1 MKKRLLITD
10 MDNTLLNSRS
20 QIDPENLEAIRR
32 HVAAGGLY
40 TVASGRAPAA
50 IRIFPELLPL
60 INLPVIT
67 GNGGQVVDLA
77 TNEVLYRKT
86 LPEGAE
92 ALVAAA
98 MKEFPRMGA
107 VAYCG
112 LDGFYLFRRN
122 AHTDDLI
129 HREGRPARPCTIEES
144 PKPWNKSLMTA
155 EHDAMVEVETWLAPR
170 LNGLGRLVFS
180 ESTFLEL
187 LPTDA
192 SKGAAMRVMLERA
205 GVSLDEVV
213 AMGDAPND
221 IEMLQEAGIGVA
233 VDNADQAVKA
243 VADAVVG
250 DHDGPAVR
258 ECIQRFLME

>member
-1 MKKRLLITD
+1 
-10 MDNTLLNSRS
+10 
-20 QIDPENLEAIRR
+20 
-32 HVAAGGLY
+32 
-40 TVASGRAPAA
+40 
-50 IRIFPELLPL
+50 
-60 INLPVIT
+60 
-67 GNGGQVVDLA
+67 
-77 TNEVLYRKT
+77 
-86 LPEGAE
+86 
-92 ALVAAA
+92 
-98 MKEFPRMGA
+98 
-107 VAYCG
+107 
-112 LDGFYLFRRN
+112 
-122 AHTDDLI
+122 
-129 HREGRPARPCTIEES
+129 
-144 PKPWNKSLMTA
+144 
-155 EHDAMVEVETWLAPR
+155 MVEVETWLAPR

-205 GVSLDEVV
+205 GVSPDEVV